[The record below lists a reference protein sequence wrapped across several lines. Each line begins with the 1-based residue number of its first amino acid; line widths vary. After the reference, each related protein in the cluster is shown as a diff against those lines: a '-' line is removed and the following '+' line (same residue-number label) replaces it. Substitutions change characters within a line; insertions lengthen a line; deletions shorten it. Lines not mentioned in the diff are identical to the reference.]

1 MQNLSEL
8 EQKSLSA
15 VRGAERL
22 EDLEQK
28 RLTFLGKS
36 GEITGLLKELGTLPP
51 EERKD
56 FGQAVNTLKQK
67 VQAALEERKQE
78 LETAALNE
86 KLQTEKVDVTLPAT
100 PFETGRMHPISY
112 VMEEVEDI
120 LRTLGF
126 DPAAG
131 PEIETEFHN
140 FTALN
145 IPEDH
150 PARQEHDTFYLP
162 QDSLGN
168 KRVLRTHTSP
178 VQIRVMEGHK
188 PPMRIQAIGQVY
200 RCDSD
205 LTHTPQFQ
213 QVEGLAIG
221 KDLTFGHLKGVLQ
234 TFLNRFFEREI
245 TMRLRP
251 SYFPFTEPSVEVDIE
266 CIFCG
271 GDGCR
276 VCKKTGWLEVLGAGM
291 VHRNVLTHGG
301 IDPEAWQGFAFGAG
315 IGRLAMLKYGIGDL
329 RLFFES
335 YQSFLKHYGKPAA
348 QKA

>member
-1 MQNLSEL
+1 MQNLSDL
-8 EQKSLSA
+8 EQKSLNA
-15 VRGAERL
+15 IHQAQALDDL
-22 EDLEQK
+22 EDK
-28 RLTFLGKS
+28 RVTFLGKS
-36 GEITGLLKELGTLPP
+36 GEITGLLKQLGSLPP
-51 EERKD
+51 EERKE
-56 FGQAVNTLKQK
+56 FGQEVNKLKQK
-67 VQAALEERKQE
+67 VQAALEERKEE
-78 LETAALNE
+78 LEAAALNE
-86 KLQTEKVDVTLPAT
+86 KLAAETVDVTLPAA
-100 PFETGRMHPISY
+100 PYALGKMHPISY
-112 VMEEVEDI
+112 TMEEVETI
-120 LRTLGF
+120 LKSLGF
-126 DPAAG
+126 DPATG
-131 PEIETEFHN
+131 PEIETGFHN

-162 QDSLGN
+162 PDKDG
-168 KRVLRTHTSP
+168 KERVLRTHTSP
-178 VQIRVMEGHK
+178 VQIRVMENHR

-221 KDLTFGHLKGVLQ
+221 KDLTFGHLKGTLQ

-251 SYFPFTEPSVEVDIE
+251 SYFPFTEPSTEVDIE

-276 VCKKTGWLEVLGAGM
+276 VCSHTGWLEVLGAGM
-291 VHRNVLTHGG
+291 VHPNVLKHGG
-301 IDPEAWQGFAFGAG
+301 IDPTQWQGFAFGAG
-315 IGRLAMLKYGIGDL
+315 IGRLAMLKYGINDL

-335 YQSFLKHYGKPAA
+335 YQSFLRHFGKPAA
-348 QKA
+348 QKP